1 MQPQPASGDG
11 GYLDVLILREL
22 AHRDGART
30 AAVAAA
36 IGHDQTDVRLAVE
49 RLENEGMIRRFQ
61 GLRVSTA
68 ARARYGDDLWRC
80 ERCGCVN
87 EAACDPPCT
96 WVGPDRCSAC
106 SRPGDARLRDQLAA
120 SLSEVVS

>member
-11 GYLDVLILREL
+11 GFLDVLILREL
-22 AHRDGART
+22 AHRDGARVPT
-30 AAVAAA
+30 VAAA
-36 IGHDQTDVRLAVE
+36 IGVDPLDVRLAVE
-49 RLENEGMIRRFQ
+49 RLETEGMIRRFA
-61 GLRVSTA
+61 GLRVSSA
-68 ARARYGDDLWRC
+68 ARARYGTDLWRC

-87 EAACDPPCT
+87 EAACSPPCS

-106 SRPGDARLRDQLAA
+106 ASPGDVRLRDELAA